1 MRTMEDQAF
10 LWLLLATTLAFSY
23 VVWPYF
29 GAILWGV
36 IAATLFL
43 PVHRRLT
50 RIMSGHAG
58 LAAITTVILTV
69 LLVILPLILV
79 ASSLAVEATAL
90 YNSIQ
95 SGQVDLGHYLRSIVD
110 AAPNWLKD
118 LLDTFELT
126 NLDAVRNGLSR
137 FLQALVARALVV
149 GQSTFEF
156 FVSLGVMLY
165 LLFFLLRDGS
175 GLTKKIKNAIPL
187 REAQRDALLQRF
199 TIVAQAII
207 RGSLLIAALQG
218 ALGGLIF
225 WVLGI
230 HAPVLW
236 AVLMAFLS
244 LLPAVGSSI
253 VWFPV
258 AIHLLLSGSIWEGLV
273 LILFGVLVI
282 SLVDNLLRP
291 FLIGKSTSIP
301 DYVVLI
307 STLGGISVFGLNGF
321 VIGPM
326 LAAMFIA
333 VWGIFIAT
341 RDGMEPGI
349 RVAPTGSER
358 VKPDD
363 PGNFQP
369 APPTLHGHDPDG
381 SRHG

>member
-10 LWLLLATTLAFSY
+10 LWLLLATTLAFGY
-23 VVWPYF
+23 IVWPYF

-50 RIMSGHAG
+50 RTLRGRAG
-58 LAAITTVILTV
+58 LAAVTTVILTV

-79 ASSLAVEATAL
+79 ASSLVVEATAL
-90 YNSIQ
+90 YNNIQ
-95 SGQVDLGHYLRSIVD
+95 SDQLDLGQYLRTVVEASPD
-110 AAPNWLKD
+110 WLRE
-118 LLDTFELT
+118 LLDPFDLT

-137 FLQALVARALVV
+137 FLQALVSRALVV

-165 LLFFLLRDGS
+165 LLFFLLRDGT
-175 GLTKKIKNAIPL
+175 GLSRKIKRAIPL
-187 REAQRDALLQRF
+187 RAAQRDALLEKF
-199 TIVAQAII
+199 TVVAQAII

-230 HAPVLW
+230 HAPILW

-244 LLPAVGSSI
+244 LLPAIGSSI

-258 AIHLLLSGSIWEGLV
+258 AVYLLLSGSIWEGLV
-273 LILFGVLVI
+273 LMLFGALVI

-333 VWGIFIAT
+333 VWGIFVAT
-341 RDGMEPGI
+341 RNGVEPETSRRKPAAPGASPI
-349 RVAPTGSER
+349 PARTEPTG
-358 VKPDD
+358 PAADD
-363 PGNFQP
+363 GP
-369 APPTLHGHDPDG
+369 
-381 SRHG
+381 

>member
-1 MRTMEDQAF
+1 M
-10 LWLLLATTLAFSY
+10 
-23 VVWPYF
+23 
-29 GAILWGV
+29 
-36 IAATLFL
+36 
-43 PVHRRLT
+43 
-50 RIMSGHAG
+50 
-58 LAAITTVILTV
+58 

-79 ASSLAVEATAL
+79 ASSLVVEATAL
-90 YNSIQ
+90 YNNIQ
-95 SGQVDLGHYLRSIVD
+95 SDQLDLGQYLRTVVEASPD
-110 AAPNWLKD
+110 WLRE
-118 LLDTFELT
+118 LLDPFDLT

-137 FLQALVARALVV
+137 FLQALVSRALVV

-165 LLFFLLRDGS
+165 LLFFLLRDGT
-175 GLTKKIKNAIPL
+175 GLSRKIKRAIPL
-187 REAQRDALLQRF
+187 RAAQRDALLEKF
-199 TIVAQAII
+199 TVVAQAII

-230 HAPVLW
+230 HAPILW

-244 LLPAVGSSI
+244 LLPAIGSSI

-258 AIHLLLSGSIWEGLV
+258 AVYLLLSGSIWEGLV
-273 LILFGVLVI
+273 LMLFGALVI

-333 VWGIFIAT
+333 VWGIFVAT
-341 RDGMEPGI
+341 RNGVEPETS
-349 RVAPTGSER
+349 RRKPAAPGAS
-358 VKPDD
+358 PIS
-363 PGNFQP
+363 
-369 APPTLHGHDPDG
+369 A
-381 SRHG
+381 

>member
-10 LWLLLATTLAFSY
+10 LWLLLATTLAFGY
-23 VVWPYF
+23 IVWPYF

-36 IAATLFL
+36 IVATLFL

-50 RIMSGHAG
+50 RTLRGRAG
-58 LAAITTVILTV
+58 LAAVTTVILTV

-79 ASSLAVEATAL
+79 ASSLVVEATAL
-90 YNSIQ
+90 YNNIQ
-95 SGQVDLGHYLRSIVD
+95 SDQLDLGQYLRTVVEASPD
-110 AAPNWLKD
+110 WLRE
-118 LLDTFELT
+118 LLDPFDLT

-137 FLQALVARALVV
+137 FLQALVSRALVV

-165 LLFFLLRDGS
+165 LLFFLLRDGT
-175 GLTKKIKNAIPL
+175 GLSRKIKRAIPL
-187 REAQRDALLQRF
+187 RAAQRDALLEKF
-199 TIVAQAII
+199 TVVAQAII

-230 HAPVLW
+230 HAPILW

-244 LLPAVGSSI
+244 LLPAIGSSI

-258 AIHLLLSGSIWEGLV
+258 AVYLLLSGSIWEGLV
-273 LILFGVLVI
+273 LMLFGALVI

-333 VWGIFIAT
+333 VWGIFVAT
-341 RDGMEPGI
+341 RNGVEPETSRRKPAAPGASPI
-349 RVAPTGSER
+349 SARTEPTG
-358 VKPDD
+358 PAADD
-363 PGNFQP
+363 EP
-369 APPTLHGHDPDG
+369 
-381 SRHG
+381 

>member
-10 LWLLLATTLAFSY
+10 LWLLLATTVAFGY

-50 RIMSGHAG
+50 GIMRGHTG

-126 NLDAVRNGLSR
+126 NLDAVRDGLSR
-137 FLQALVARALVV
+137 FLQALVARALVI

-175 GLTKKIKNAIPL
+175 GLTQKIKKAIPL
-187 REAQRDALLQRF
+187 REAQRDALLERF

-333 VWGIFIAT
+333 VWGIFVST
-341 RDGMEPGI
+341 RDSLEP
-349 RVAPTGSER
+349 V
-358 VKPDD
+358 D
-363 PGNFQP
+363 PGP
-369 APPTLHGHDPDG
+369 GKRP
-381 SRHG
+381 